1 MSEAGLVEDV
11 IRAIRRQRLIA
22 IVRLENSAALPRAA
36 EALAAAGVQAIEF
49 SLAGA
54 NVVEFLRQTRRA
66 LPSQVAL
73 GAGTVLDRSTAL
85 ACIEAGADFIVSPG
99 FHPEVVATCQAAGV
113 PAIAGGMT
121 PTEIHHAYEH
131 GAALVK
137 VFPAA
142 FLGPRFFKDIRAPL
156 PQIPL
161 VAVGGISAENAVH
174 FLQAGAVAVGV
185 GSGLVSPLLGVG
197 SDWSELTA
205 RARELLTL
213 VGSSQP
219 VPE

>member
-1 MSEAGLVEDV
+1 MGEDV
-11 IRAIRRQRLIA
+11 IQAIRRQRLIA
-22 IVRLENSAALPRAA
+22 IVRLEDSAALPRAA

-54 NVVEFLRQTRRA
+54 SVVEFLRHARQM
-66 LPSQVAL
+66 LPREVAL

-99 FHPEVVATCQAAGV
+99 FHSEVVITCQAAGV
-113 PAIAGGMT
+113 PVIAGAMT

-142 FLGPRFFKDIRAPL
+142 VLGPRFFRDIRAPL

-161 VAVGGISAENAVH
+161 VAIGGLSAENAKDY
-174 FLQAGAVAVGV
+174 LQAGAVAVGV
-185 GSGLVSPLLGVG
+185 GNGLVSPRLGVG
-197 SDWSELTA
+197 ADWSGLTA
-205 RARELLTL
+205 RARALLEL
-213 VGSSQP
+213 VGGSEP
-219 VPE
+219 IPE